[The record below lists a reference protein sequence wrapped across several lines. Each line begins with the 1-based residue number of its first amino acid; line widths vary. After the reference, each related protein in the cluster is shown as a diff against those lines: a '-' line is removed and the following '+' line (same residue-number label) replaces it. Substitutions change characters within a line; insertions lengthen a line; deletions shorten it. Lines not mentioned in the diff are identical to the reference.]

1 MLVIG
6 AGPYGVAVAQALWH
20 RGRERGAEPLVV
32 GEPFATWHEHT
43 LDVMSLRSDPRGS
56 SIFSPDGRYDFPAFL
71 ERHAGELEDDD
82 VVPVSLYRRYL
93 EDVERSLPFPLIRG
107 QVERL
112 ESVERTEGRDAVFV
126 ARGRD
131 ASGRPFRVEAPWV
144 VVATGLGRHR
154 HLPAALRH
162 LPRERVLHSWDAQAI
177 EDVAD
182 ARVLVIGG
190 GQSAAESVLAL
201 APGERNRVTW
211 ALKRPPLFFREP
223 LRVPTPLFQLMLA
236 GSRLLFMLP
245 PPILRAVGRAAFRT
259 TITPSLKPVWESESV
274 ERKITDAAG
283 LGLEP
288 VAGEGDGDDVLGIR
302 DADGDVYDVVVSATG
317 YRHTLAGLPFL
328 SDELVE
334 RLGGADAAPEL
345 DGDFACAVPGLYF
358 AGGIAEPTHGPAM
371 RFVLGSRH
379 AARRLGRVLG
389 PAMDRNVRCNPP
401 ALKY

>member
-1 MLVIG
+1 MTVRRESPPVLVIG
-6 AGPYGVAVAQALWH
+6 AGPYGVAVAQELWH
-20 RGRERGAEPLVV
+20 RGRERDAAPLVV
-32 GEPFATWHEHT
+32 GEPFETWHRHT
-43 LDVMSLRSDPRGS
+43 LDVMRLRSDPRGS
-56 SIFSPDGRYDFPAFL
+56 SIVSPDGRYDFPSFL
-71 ERHAGELEDDD
+71 ERHAGEAETEEDED

-93 EDVERSLPFPLIRG
+93 EEVEQDLPFPLIRG
-107 QVERL
+107 RVERL
-112 ESVERTEGRDAVFV
+112 ERKDDGGFE

-131 ASGRPFRVEAPWV
+131 AAGESFRVEAPRV
-144 VVATGLGRHR
+144 VVATGLGGHR
-154 HLPAALRH
+154 HLPAALRR
-162 LPRERVLHSWDAQAI
+162 LPAEHVLHSWDTRAI
-177 EDVAD
+177 EDLRD

-211 ALKRPPLFFREP
+211 ALKRAPLFFREP
-223 LRVPTPLFQLMLA
+223 LRVPTPLFKLMLA

-245 PPILRAVGRAAFRT
+245 PPILRAVGRATFRT
-259 TITPSLKPVWESESV
+259 TITPSLKPVWQSAAV
-274 ERKITDAAG
+274 EKKITDAAG

-288 VAGEGDGDDVLGIR
+288 VVGDDGEVTGIR
-302 DADGDVYDVVVSATG
+302 DADGEVYDAVVSATG

-328 SDELVE
+328 SNELVE
-334 RLGGADAAPEL
+334 ALGGADAAPEL

-389 PAMDRNVRCNPP
+389 PEMAPTS
-401 ALKY
+401 